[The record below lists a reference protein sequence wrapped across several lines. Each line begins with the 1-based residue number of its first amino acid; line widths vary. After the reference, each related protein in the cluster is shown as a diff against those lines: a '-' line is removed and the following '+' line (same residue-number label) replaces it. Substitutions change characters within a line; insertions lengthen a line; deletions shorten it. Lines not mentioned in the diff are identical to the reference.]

1 METNK
6 FIKLSESQIDKLG
19 NTLIYLM
26 ENVTDVS
33 KTKLLKLVYILDE
46 FSIKKSGIPFLN
58 LGYKVW
64 QFGPV
69 SEELFIELSD
79 EPILLNGYIQ
89 NNENGSF
96 EAVKPFSDDE
106 FSDNDL
112 ELLDEVIMNF
122 GSRTA
127 KELVNYTHRK
137 NTPWHITAEKS
148 GVLSLL
154 ENREITNTEIMVD
167 MKSLVAFDERKS
179 KLYSDF
185 QQQ

>member
-1 METNK
+1 METPK
-6 FIKLSESQIDKLG
+6 FIKLSENQIDKLG
-19 NTLIYLM
+19 NTLIYLL
-26 ENVTDVS
+26 ENVPDVS

-89 NNENGSF
+89 NKGNGTF
-96 EAVKPFSDDE
+96 KAVKPFSDDE
-106 FSDNDL
+106 FSDNDM
-112 ELLDEVIMNF
+112 ELLDEIIANF

-127 KELVNYTHRK
+127 TELVNYTHRK
-137 NTPWHITAEKS
+137 NTP
-148 GVLSLL
+148 
-154 ENREITNTEIMVD
+154 
-167 MKSLVAFDERKS
+167 
-179 KLYSDF
+179 
-185 QQQ
+185 